1 MSSLKDDSVI
11 VLLGAGASV
20 EADIPHSSKMISE
33 IENSIS
39 NGDEGWAHYEN
50 LYYYIRSAIFYS
62 EGIHGLFNEAVNYN
76 IEKLVDILNEISER
90 NQHALYPFVGAWNP
104 ALVEVAGKEFQ
115 LVKEF
120 HDDIVRVLTKDWL
133 AVKDYSTA
141 AHYYEGLLELRRSL
155 DFPLRIFSLN
165 YDLCLEKC
173 ASCSDVIV
181 ERGFDENRNWDWRLF
196 DHNPDDPKD
205 IYLYKLHGSMD
216 WTYEND
222 QLTYHDDC
230 SGITEPALIF
240 GTSYKLEYRD
250 PFLFLS
256 YEFRRWA
263 LESRIIVV
271 IGYGFG
277 DEHINTFIRQA
288 LQSDTERILLAVAPG
303 DENRS
308 EERSQEIA
316 DSIEFRNSSQI
327 VIAPY
332 YASEFM
338 TSYLTANSLLS
349 HLPAEDNNLFS
360 ELSHS

>member
-1 MSSLKDDSVI
+1 MSGLKDDSVI

-20 EADIPHSSKMISE
+20 EADIPHSSKMIRE

-39 NGDEGWAHYEN
+39 NGDEGWAHYQN

-62 EGIHGLFNEAVNYN
+62 EGIHGRFNEAVNYN

-115 LVKEF
+115 LVKDF

-133 AVKDYSTA
+133 AVKDYGTA

-173 ASCSDVIV
+173 AYCSDVIL
-181 ERGFDENRNWDWRLF
+181 ERGFDENRKWDWRLF

-216 WTYEND
+216 WTYEDD

-277 DEHINTFIRQA
+277 DEHINTFIKQA
-288 LQSDTERILLAVAPG
+288 LQNDRQRILLAVSPG
-303 DENRS
+303 DDSCSDYR
-308 EERSQEIA
+308 RKEIA
-316 DSIEFRNSSQI
+316 ENIEYHNPEQIRVAASS
-327 VIAPY
+327 
-332 YASEFM
+332 ASKFM
-338 TSYLTANSLLS
+338 MDHLTANSLS
-349 HLPAEDNNLFS
+349 SYLPAEDDNLFN
-360 ELSHS
+360 EV